1 MRKRVV
7 RLRVAKGSTVL
18 LSNVRRV
25 EHGTFYSTAAQVIPV
40 LLVLGVIE
48 NRLVSRQELLRQV
61 REMGEGVGELP
72 FAIEGG
78 LTAKILVFIITTPLT
93 WVLVLLAGEAAAFLA
108 LWLGDKAILAVI
120 TGVALGYGLLLVL
133 AGAAIQLTPAGSDED
148 EAD

>member
-1 MRKRVV
+1 VSGAHFSAEGRERFHGAAVE
-7 RLRVAKGSTVL
+7 RP
-18 LSNVRRV
+18 RV

-93 WVLVLLAGEAAAFLA
+93 WVLVLLAGEAASFLA
-108 LWLGDKAILAVI
+108 LWLGDNVILAVI

-133 AGAAIQLTPAGSDED
+133 AGAAIQLGPAGPDQD